1 MRSSRLNYVVVGGF
15 VLAMIAALVVTA
27 ALLTGRTGATDTY
40 YAVYRNIAGVKF
52 GTQVLFEGYPIGQV
66 ERVAPEPS
74 EGGMRFRVVLVVTEG
89 WRIPIDSVAEIAA
102 PGLLAAV
109 TVSIHVGSS
118 PIALKPG
125 SEIKARQSRNI
136 FAVLSSVASDVTA
149 LSEQSLRPLLDN
161 LNDTVRTVGVM
172 LEGDVKEL
180 VGELTRLTT
189 DLAERTPR
197 IADKI
202 EVVADSLNR
211 SSGELEA
218 LLKPENRQKLEGVL
232 DDMDS
237 AAANFAEISAG
248 LQATLGR
255 LDKLVAETGG
265 LVASNKEGVQKSLSD
280 LRYVTDSVARHIDS
294 INLNLEGAARNMYE
308 FSRQIRQNP
317 GLLLGGQ
324 PQKGEA
330 ARQ

>member
-40 YAVYRNIAGVKF
+40 YAVYQNIAGVKF

-66 ERVAPEPS
+66 EAVAPEPS
-74 EGGMRFRVVLVVTEG
+74 EGGMRFRVVLEVTEG

-109 TVSIHVGSS
+109 TVSIHAGTN
-118 PIALKPG
+118 PLALRPG

-136 FAVLSSVASDVTA
+136 FAMLSSVASDVTA
-149 LSEQSLRPLLDN
+149 LSEQSLKPLLEN
-161 LNDTVRTVGVM
+161 LNHTVQMVGVM
-172 LEGDVKEL
+172 LEGDVREL

-218 LLKPENRQKLEGVL
+218 LLKPENRQKLEGML

-237 AAANFAEISAG
+237 AAANFAEISAV
-248 LQATLGR
+248 LQATLGKLDR
-255 LDKLVAETGG
+255 LIVETGG
-265 LVASNKEGVQKSLSD
+265 LVANNKEGVQKSLSD
-280 LRYVTDSVARHIDS
+280 LRYVTDSVSRHIDS